1 MIEGVR
7 DPAATPV
14 AELRAA
20 VEAAAGALG
29 DGGSPRSRPT
39 LERPKQA
46 AHGDYATNAALLLA
60 PVVGSPPREVA
71 DRLGGALRE
80 ALGPRLDRVEVA
92 GPGFLNL
99 FLADAWYTRALDW
112 VLEAGEGFGGGTA
125 PVAERVLLEFVSA
138 NPTGPLTAASGRHA
152 AYGDALARILAF
164 AGHEVSRE
172 YYFNDAGSQIDNLGH
187 SIRARARG
195 EEPPEDGYLGD
206 YVSELAAAITDA
218 ADADVGALAARG
230 VELLL
235 AAIKATLAAFR
246 VEFDTFF
253 SEASLHEGYP
263 NAIERANALLADRGH
278 TYRSDGAHWLRTTT
292 FGDDK
297 DRVLER
303 SNGEPTYFG
312 RDVAYH
318 ENKLERGFERLV
330 NPLGADHHG
339 YVARLRAALAALGAD
354 PDRLEAPLLQFVHI
368 VEEGARA
375 SMSKRR
381 GEFVTLDALIAE
393 IGVDATRFFMLQ
405 RSHDSTVDLDL
416 RLAREQS
423 AENPVFYVQYA
434 HARIASVRRKAGEE
448 LVARA
453 LAAPAGEVALHP
465 SERELVKKLLAF
477 PDEASEAAARRAPHR
492 IAAYALELAQVFTAF
507 YRDCLVVG
515 AEPEALETWR
525 LRLSVAAQRTIA
537 QALDLLGVEA
547 PAEMERDQP

>member
-172 YYFNDAGSQIDNLGH
+172 YYFNDAGSQIDNLGR

-278 TYRSDGAHWLRTTT
+278 TYRSDGALWLRTTT